1 MVGGVAWSGP
11 YHDISSMS
19 EPTQTA
25 SERAAIRRQTL
36 TGRRVPLGQ
45 EDAAELEE
53 IPIAQR
59 LAAVCVVS
67 RSAWALAGTPIEP
80 LRRDLVTRIRRV
92 P

>member
-1 MVGGVAWSGP
+1 
-11 YHDISSMS
+11 MS

-25 SERAAIRRQTL
+25 AARAAIRRQTL

-53 IPIAQR
+53 IPIEHR
-59 LAAVCVVS
+59 LAAVCAVS
-67 RSAWALAGTPIEP
+67 RAAWALAGAPIEP
-80 LRRDLVTRIRRV
+80 LRRDLVTRMRRV